1 MILEACVNSTMSAI
15 EAQKGSADRIELC
28 ENLLEG
34 GTTPSAGSI
43 RIARKHLKI
52 PIMVMIRPRGG
63 DFLYSDTE
71 YDIMKED
78 IVMAKELGADGVVL
92 GILNPDA
99 TVDVNRCRELIKL
112 AHPMQVTF
120 HRAFDM
126 TSDPFKALDDLI
138 MLKVDRVLTS
148 GQKENAHE
156 GAKLIADLI
165 RYADGR
171 ICIMPGGGLNEENL
185 RQVIKTTGATDF
197 HVYLPYKI
205 NSKMIYRNSGVFMG
219 DPGNPEYEL
228 EITDPQRMQIA
239 KSMIF

>member
-1 MILEACVNSTMSAI
+1 MILEACVNSTISAI

-52 PIMVMIRPRGG
+52 LIMVMIRPRGS

-197 HVYLPYKI
+197 HVYLTHKI

-219 DPGNPEYEL
+219 DPENPEYEL

>member
-197 HVYLPYKI
+197 HVYLPHKI

-219 DPGNPEYEL
+219 DPENPEYEL
-228 EITDPQRMQIA
+228 DITDPQRMQIA

>member
-1 MILEACVNSTMSAI
+1 MILEACVNSAISAI

-28 ENLLEG
+28 ENLSEG

-71 YDIMKED
+71 YDIMRED
-78 IVMAKELGADGVVL
+78 IKTAKELGADGVVF

-99 TVDVNRCRELIKL
+99 TVDKVRCLELIKL
-112 AHPMQVTF
+112 ARPMQVTF

-126 TSDPFKALDDLI
+126 TNDPFKALDELI
-138 MLKVDRVLTS
+138 QLKVERVLTS

-156 GAKLIADLI
+156 GAKLIADLVK
-165 RYADGR
+165 YADGR
-171 ICIMPGGGLNEENL
+171 ICVMPGGGVQEDNL
-185 RQVIKTTGATDF
+185 RQVIKATGATDF
-197 HVYLPYKI
+197 HVFLPHKVG
-205 NSKMIYRNSGVFMG
+205 SKMTYRNGGVYMG
-219 DPGNPEYEL
+219 DPKNPEYEI
-228 EITDPQRMQIA
+228 EVTDPQRMQIA